1 MRKGKVYISIV
12 WVTDVILKE
21 VYPVYVALSRARS
34 MDGLQIDNFEPSK
47 SVSVEIYIQSLKFA
61 FVEL

>member
-1 MRKGKVYISIV
+1 
-12 WVTDVILKE
+12 
-21 VYPVYVALSRARS
+21 